1 MVMLEIPRDAA
12 VLVSPGGRLRV
23 LAPRDTPLPASKKLM
38 SLDDQRSYV
47 YLPGYKVTH
56 DLGPNTQAPTLLFRG
71 PLDGTNWEE
80 LHDDLCKTESR
91 SKNRAARARKLSS
104 YAGIDTV
111 EYFLREPEHGGFFWC
126 LCRGVDGR
134 ITIRS
139 DTLGKQPVLYHRVPH
154 DSFEEARNEK
164 HRGWEEPYVVEGDV
178 ACDWLVAPAPAPLSD
193 WPNVADGWK
202 QHHPRH
208 VLRIDTQTCALDPVA
223 GTTRHE
229 ELRAERLE
237 KEKRETENARAMG
250 EPPPLFDRAEEYRND
265 KGEVCVDPFANA
277 GVLPLVPPSL
287 RVPPSHELDFIE
299 DPDLPPE
306 LQKKPPKGLPIR
318 LTEEGSEQDNAG
330 ILDAS
335 RELTKRFL
343 AATKHAGLAVDM
355 FRRGCEAR
363 PVGILF
369 SGGIDSVAVLAA
381 CVAWKIPCVAAVAGF
396 TGATAPPDDLAAA
409 EAACGFFK
417 VELLKREVGSV
428 AEVAAA
434 LARLSPALCHLD
446 VDKARLALSTYFAAQ
461 ALRERNCRCVF
472 SGGGAEA
479 LLNGVDGDVLGA
491 RASETDEA
499 SLELSA
505 LRALFHAELQRDH
518 AAAHAHGMEIHHPFL
533 SAFVAKFAL
542 DLPGRMKRLV
552 PVSASREDEKHEK
565 GKDCLR
571 KRVLRVALERH
582 PFNVPRYVTRRAP
595 LKADVGSQFG
605 NAVVRVAVAF
615 GFARAAE
622 APRVLADAVAACAS
636 LGAAAIEKKALEEQ
650 NPRVYD
656 YEAERMR
663 RRSATGASGG
673 SSKSFGSFSE
683 LVTPPGA
690 PPKQFALLYTS
701 GRNSA
706 AAFHACL
713 ERRLAFAA
721 IVPFSDPSEAR
732 HERFKRGTRHGFDR
746 EDVDDTVNVD
756 PDGKHTKTMRAAAA
770 RFADAVAAPLWNRGV
785 PGYTQRTRF
794 AKTHS
799 QAVTALTN
807 DLVRLRADYGV
818 LGVAHGHVFDVSAL
832 CAVEEASERAGLIAL
847 APVWRDARAT
857 QKMLSSPS
865 GAAGVLVVAG
875 SPHSVGVVV
884 TEVETLD
891 ALIETQ
897 GGAFATDGDA
907 CGTTFDAVPSEAA
920 FYADAAVTF
929 APNAKVVADESA
941 FFYAAPNSSSSSLSS
956 GVGTREIRWD
966 EVVVVRRPKPPA
978 FVRHVGGKGWS
989 VA

>member
-1 MVMLEIPRDAA
+1 MVMLEISREAA

-56 DLGPNTQAPTLLFRG
+56 DMGPNTQAPTLLFRG

-91 SKNRAARARKLSS
+91 AKNRAARARKLSS
-104 YAGIDTV
+104 YDGIDVV

-134 ITIRS
+134 ITVRS

-154 DSFEEARNEK
+154 DAFEEAANEK
-164 HRGWEEPYVVEGDV
+164 HRGWEDAVVEGDV
-178 ACDWLVAPAPAPLSD
+178 ACDWLLAPAPAPLSD

-208 VLRIDTQTCALDPVA
+208 VLRIDTQSCALDPVA

-229 ELRAERLE
+229 ELESARRE

-250 EPPPLFDRAEEYRND
+250 EPPPRFDENAEYRND
-265 KGEVCVDPFANA
+265 KGEIIEDPFRNA
-277 GVLPLVPPSL
+277 GVLSLVPPSL
-287 RVPPSHELDFIE
+287 RVPPSHELDFID

-318 LTEEGSEQDNAG
+318 LTEEGTEADNAG
-330 ILDAS
+330 ILEAS

-396 TGATAPPDDLAAA
+396 TGATAPPEDIAAA
-409 EAACGFFK
+409 RAACAFFG
-417 VELLKREVGSV
+417 VELLVREVGSV

-434 LARLSPALCHLD
+434 LARLSPAICHLD
-446 VDKARLALSTYFAAQ
+446 VDKARLSLCVYFASES
-461 ALRERNCRCVF
+461 LRARNCRCVF
-472 SGGGAEA
+472 SGGGADA
-479 LLNGVDGDVLGA
+479 LLDGVDGDVDGA
-491 RASETDEA
+491 RASAADEEQ
-499 SLELSA
+499 LERSA

-518 AAAHAHGMEIHHPFL
+518 AAAHFGAGMEVHHPFL
-533 SAFVAKFAL
+533 SAFIAKFAL
-542 DLPGRMKRLV
+542 ELPGRMKRLRV
-552 PVSASREDEKHEK
+552 
-565 GKDCLR
+565 
-571 KRVLRVALERH
+571 KRGYVKANETSLKKRILRVALERH
-582 PFNVPRYVTRRAP
+582 PFNTPRHVTRRAP
-595 LKADVGSQFG
+595 SRADIGSQFG

-615 GFARAAE
+615 GFARAPE
-622 APRVLADAVAACAS
+622 APRVLADAVAACAKLS
-636 LGAAAIEKKALEEQ
+636 AAAIEKKALEEQ

-656 YEAERMR
+656 YAAERR
-663 RRSATGASGG
+663 KSERETSETSRSNAA
-673 SSKSFGSFSE
+673 FSA
-683 LVTPPGA
+683 LVKPLPL

-713 ERRLAFAA
+713 ERRLAFCAV
-721 IVPFSDPSEAR
+721 VPFSDPDEAR
-732 HERFKRGTRHGFDR
+732 HEHFKRGARHGGDR
-746 EDVDDTVNVD
+746 ADVDGDVNAD
-756 PDGKHTKTMRAAAA
+756 PDRAFTKPMRAAAA
-770 RFADAVAAPLWNRGV
+770 RFADAAAVALWNRGV

-794 AKTHS
+794 AKTRE
-799 QAVTALTN
+799 QTVTALAKS
-807 DLVRLRADYGV
+807 LVQLRADYGL

-832 CAVEEASERAGLIAL
+832 CAVEEASELAGIIAL

-857 QKMLSSPS
+857 QNALASPT
-865 GAAGVLVVAG
+865 GAAGLLVTVG
-875 SPHSVGVVV
+875 HSHAVGRVIRD
-884 TEVETLD
+884 TKSID
-891 ALIETQ
+891 ALIQ
-897 GGAFATDGDA
+897 SAGGAFAADGDA
-907 CGTTFDAVPSEAA
+907 AGTTFDAVPSEAV
-920 FYADAAVTF
+920 FYADAAVAFVPSF
-929 APNAKVVADESA
+929 AIVADAPETALASSA
-941 FFYAAPNSSSSSLSS
+941 NGA
-956 GVGTREIRWD
+956 GTREIQWKD
-966 EVVVVRRPKPPA
+966 VVVVRRPKPPG
-978 FVRHVGGKGWS
+978 FVRRVGGRGWS
-989 VA
+989 AA